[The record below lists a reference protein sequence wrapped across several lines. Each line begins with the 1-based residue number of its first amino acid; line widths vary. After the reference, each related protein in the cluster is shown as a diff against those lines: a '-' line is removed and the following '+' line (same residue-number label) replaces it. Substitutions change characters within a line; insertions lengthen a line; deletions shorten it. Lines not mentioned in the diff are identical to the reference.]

1 MQIDLSN
8 VSKALQTLRSEH
20 GQKVMREVHEQ
31 LNQFRKQIGVDL
43 NDAEFR
49 HVMQTLFAQQV
60 VSGNTGVSLE
70 SVGGGFQIRRPV
82 ESLHVTGSDVI

>member
-1 MQIDLSN
+1 MHIDLAN

-20 GQKVMREVHEQ
+20 GQKVMKEVHEQ
-31 LNQFRKQIGVDL
+31 LGQFRKQIGVDL

-60 VSGNTGVSLE
+60 VSGNAAVTLE
-70 SVGGGFQIRRPV
+70 NVGGGFQVRRPT
-82 ESLHVTGSDVI
+82 ESLAVSGADVI